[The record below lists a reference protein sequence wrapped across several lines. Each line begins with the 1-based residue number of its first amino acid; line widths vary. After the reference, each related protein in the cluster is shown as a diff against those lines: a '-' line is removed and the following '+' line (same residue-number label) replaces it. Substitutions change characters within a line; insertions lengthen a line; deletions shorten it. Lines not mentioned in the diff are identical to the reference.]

1 MYLLH
6 SFSSPEVMIEFKSDS
21 IAVTEGDGVAML
33 TVVVISNNLTFDDV
47 FVNFTTSSGTAT
59 GEIRGSSRSS
69 NCCWSSSL

>member
-33 TVVVISNNLTFDDV
+33 TVVVISDNLSLDV
-47 FVNFTTSSGTAT
+47 FVNFTTSNGTAT